1 MPTSVTVTQ
10 AAPAHVETTINY
22 FPEEGGTT
30 SYITGSAEFFSRKF
44 TPTTV
49 HVQDVRGRETD
60 FSLAKQGFQWVR
72 HSSEQGDFGNETRIK
87 SVYFAETEELIRQ
100 V

>member
-1 MPTSVTVTQ
+1 MTTSTTMTQTAPTQ
-10 AAPAHVETTINY
+10 VETTINY

-30 SYITGSAEFFSRKF
+30 FYITGSPEFFNRKF
-44 TPTTV
+44 TPTKV

-72 HSSEQGDFGNETRIK
+72 HASEQGDFGDEARIK
-87 SVYFAETEELIRQ
+87 EFYLPETEELIRG